1 VPSHHGHGQDA
12 AQDRHAHAG
21 HGHHG
26 PPLDATRPFALAP
39 GINLAYTA
47 AEAGVG
53 WWSGSLA
60 LLSDA
65 LHNLGDV
72 LGLALAWG
80 AARLAMRPPTPRHTY
95 GWRRATQ
102 LSPLANALL
111 LVGFAGALIG
121 EALRRFSDPHP
132 VPGMVVMV
140 VAGIGIVVNLG
151 SAALFHRGQHADLNR
166 RGAYLH
172 LLADAGVS
180 AAAVLAGL
188 GMHWL
193 GWRWLDPAT
202 GLVVALVIV
211 AGSWGLLRASFRQAM
226 DAVPAHLDSGDV
238 ADFLRAQP
246 GVLAVHHVH
255 IWPIGGGEIALTAH
269 VQRAGTED
277 HDAFLDAVAH
287 ALDARFGI
295 NHATVQVEL
304 GPGCAHGALDHA
316 PHH

>member
-1 VPSHHGHGQDA
+1 MPSPPRDHAHG
-12 AQDRHAHAG
+12 HAG
-21 HGHHG
+21 HGHAPGIH
-26 PPLDATRPFALAP
+26 DATRPFALAI

-47 AEAGVG
+47 AEAGLG

-132 VPGMVVMV
+132 VPGLVVMV
-140 VAGIGIVVNLG
+140 VAGVGILVNLG
-151 SAALFHRGQHADLNR
+151 SAALFHRGQHTDLNR

-188 GMHWL
+188 GMYWF

-211 AGSWGLLRASFRQAM
+211 AGSWGLLRDSFRQAM
-226 DAVPAHLDSGDV
+226 DAVPAHLDSEDV
-238 ADFLRAQP
+238 AAFLRAQP
-246 GVLAVHHVH
+246 GVQAVHHVH

-269 VQRAGTED
+269 VQRAGTEG

-304 GPGCAHGALDHA
+304 GPGCAHDSVDHA
-316 PHH
+316 PHY